1 MRTEIEGGECN
12 KSAVAKNLERQ
23 SILAAM
29 LYRDL
34 SLYPFCAKVNSFLP
48 ATLAACARPVGFTG
62 EWKYVMFTRAVTAS
76 KIPGLWRSDTFL
88 FIFFISYIHTLLRTT
103 QGHRSGLR

>member
-1 MRTEIEGGECN
+1 MHVHTMFGRVDTRTEIEGGEWN

-34 SLYPFCAKVNSFLP
+34 SL
-48 ATLAACARPVGFTG
+48 
-62 EWKYVMFTRAVTAS
+62 
-76 KIPGLWRSDTFL
+76 
-88 FIFFISYIHTLLRTT
+88 
-103 QGHRSGLR
+103 